1 MENKN
6 LKTYEL
12 SYFISPDIKDEEMV
26 AYAQKIKDVIVAEKG
41 DISKEEIPYKRRL
54 AYPINHKKQGYFGF
68 IHFALSPE
76 KLTTV
81 KAKFALDKNI
91 LRHMFI
97 VVDKKQI
104 NQMNRPAPRPEAQ
117 KKMDQSEI
125 EKAVFKHEGVSAQE
139 EKKAEFN
146 ELDKKLEEILN
157 K

>member
-12 SYFISPDIKDEEMV
+12 SYFISPDIKDEDMV
-26 AYAQKIKDVIVAEKG
+26 AYAQKIKDVIIKEKG
-41 DISKEEIPYKRRL
+41 DVSKEEIPYKRRL
-54 AYPINHKKQGYFGF
+54 AYPINHKKQGYFGYM
-68 IHFALSPE
+68 HFALNPE
-76 KLTTV
+76 KLSNI
-81 KAKFALDKNI
+81 KSKLSLDKNI

-97 VVDKKQI
+97 VVDKKQVA
-104 NQMNRPAPRPEAQ
+104 QMNRPTPRPEMQ
-117 KKMDQSEI
+117 KKIDQSEI
-125 EKAVFKHEGVSAQE
+125 EKSVFKHEGVSAQE